1 MTSNRIDWLIT
12 EMNITG
18 GAESFVRYTA
28 PRVRKAGWDLRV
40 ITFIPGGE
48 LLQELK
54 KEGVPV
60 IELGVRSKIDFRVAL
75 RLRKLWGE
83 TRPDLVHT
91 HLFHAGIV
99 GRLVAHWMGIRP
111 VVVHQHG
118 AERARSNLRTWADR
132 VTSGWVSCYVVT
144 CQAVA
149 DILALRERVKSS
161 RIKIIYNGL
170 EIQNVSEIKL
180 PADWPVLSGIPVIGS
195 VGRLSLEKGQEIL
208 IQAMAILNKNGIKA
222 HLVLLGEGQ
231 ARTTIE
237 NQVNDLG
244 LSEQVHLLGARRDIP
259 AWLSH
264 FQVFILPSHWEG
276 ISMALLEAMA
286 AGVPVIATRVGGTP
300 EVIRDHESGILV
312 PPGEPAA
319 LADAL
324 QQLLTDP
331 DLRHRLS
338 EGARHRV
345 REHFS
350 IDRTVLQI
358 DQLYKGLLNPGR

>member
-1 MTSNRIDWLIT
+1 MPKVDWLIT

-60 IELGVRSKIDFRVAL
+60 IELGLRSKIDFRVVL
-75 RLRKLWGE
+75 GLRKLWGE

-91 HLFHAGIV
+91 HLFHAGIM

-111 VVVHQHG
+111 VIVHQHG
-118 AERARSNLRTWADR
+118 AEQARTNLRTWTDR
-132 VTSGWVSCYVVT
+132 FTTGSVTCYVVT

-149 DILALRERVKSS
+149 DILAFRERIEAS

-170 EIQNVSEIKL
+170 EIQNVSELNL
-180 PADWPVLSGIPVIGS
+180 PTDWPVSSAIPVIGC
-195 VGRLSLEKGQEIL
+195 VGRLSLEKGQDIL
-208 IQAMAILNKNGIKA
+208 IQAMGKLNENGIQA

-231 ARTTIE
+231 ARTTLE
-237 NQVNDLG
+237 NQVNELN
-244 LSEQVHLLGARRDIP
+244 LSGQVHLLGARRDIP

-264 FQVFILPSHWEG
+264 FQIFTLPSRWEG

-286 AGVPVIATRVGGTP
+286 AGVPVIATHVGGTP

-319 LADAL
+319 LAEAL
-324 QQLLTDP
+324 QHLLTDA

-338 EGARHRV
+338 EGARQRV
-345 REHFS
+345 REYFS

-358 DQLYKGLLNPGR
+358 DQLYKGLLNPGG